1 MGVNNGRPA
10 KTIIHQA
17 CRNRTYPGPSV
28 SQKLIQSTRVC
39 LSVHCSNENSNLTTT
54 MTTWYL
60 CRIIMPGPYSPVI
73 DHIHKNTDCLD
84 HFCPLPFAISSI
96 FIYIDQSINW
106 TNTHSYNIFKIYD
119 CVLSLSLRTFMGILP
134 DLKEIMEASLS
145 SSSTTKVERRVIEK
159 NRRNHMKILYAHL
172 NSLLPNQNSK
182 VHRSHPFPY
191 ICSLY
196 ADCLHELGFQ
206 LHSN

>member
-1 MGVNNGRPA
+1 MLMPHNYAWP
-10 KTIIHQA
+10 
-17 CRNRTYPGPSV
+17 
-28 SQKLIQSTRVC
+28 LLTRHRSL
-39 LSVHCSNENSNLTTT
+39 LS
-54 MTTWYL
+54 
-60 CRIIMPGPYSPVI
+60 
-73 DHIHKNTDCLD
+73 
-84 HFCPLPFAISSI
+84 SSI
-96 FIYIDQSINW
+96 CYFIHLYIYKPIDQLNQHTQI
-106 TNTHSYNIFKIYD
+106 
-119 CVLSLSLRTFMGILP
+119 CTFMGILP
-134 DLKEIMEASLS
+134 DRKEIMEASLS

-196 ADCLHELGFQ
+196 ADCLNELGFQ